1 MAYQIIQTQSN
12 PERFTLGW
20 ATAQGLVRDTT
31 ISPHLT
37 RYEADSL
44 MKSEMT
50 PEQFAEWKRSAKPP
64 VGWAASPS
72 QRA

>member
-64 VGWAASPS
+64 VGWDKKSGQLA
-72 QRA
+72 